1 MGSVKKWVNPVSAT
15 KTVVGAITGKGSSGG
30 TTTVTTPAEAA
41 AAEAAAADP
50 VTKANQAQYMAKQR
64 TDNQADISGTLATGL
79 EGQASA
85 PTMLSGLGGVTTDE
99 KKLGRRRPLGV

>member
-1 MGSVKKWVNPVSAT
+1 MGSVKKWVNPVSAV
-15 KTVVGAITGKGSSGG
+15 KSTVSIFKGGSSGG
-30 TTTVTTPAEAA
+30 STTTVTTP
-41 AAEAAAADP
+41 AEAAAADP

-99 KKLGRRRPLGV
+99 KKLGRRRALGV

>member
-30 TTTVTTPAEAA
+30 TTTVTTP
-41 AAEAAAADP
+41 AEAAAADP